1 MSDRLLARKAR
12 SRRSK
17 NNLVQCRSSVS
28 GTNATSRIG
37 PRCVPKNGDAC
48 SAARIGYP
56 VAQENDAERA
66 ARAAFS
72 IQRALAELNRKNADS
87 GKPTL
92 NARIGIETGP
102 VMVDAGEIY
111 GDTPNTAAQVSHALA
126 AFLSDI
132 ASAAV
137 QSRCRMRITQ
147 AAYSPSASATATRGL
162 RQGELGAGDCPKNR
176 GTLLVC
182 TLGRRLGGLLFRG
195 TAINHNICAPLRQ
208 FV

>member
-1 MSDRLLARKAR
+1 MPVRQRELAIRWRRKTTL
-12 SRRSK
+12 
-17 NNLVQCRSSVS
+17 N
-28 GTNATSRIG
+28 
-37 PRCVPKNGDAC
+37 
-48 SAARIGYP
+48 
-56 VAQENDAERA
+56 A

-147 AAYSPSASATATRGL
+147 AIMDCIAVAIRSDSDAPSSTVTAPKGRILDRGQPI
-162 RQGELGAGDCPKNR
+162 RCN
-176 GTLLVC
+176 
-182 TLGRRLGGLLFRG
+182 
-195 TAINHNICAPLRQ
+195 
-208 FV
+208 